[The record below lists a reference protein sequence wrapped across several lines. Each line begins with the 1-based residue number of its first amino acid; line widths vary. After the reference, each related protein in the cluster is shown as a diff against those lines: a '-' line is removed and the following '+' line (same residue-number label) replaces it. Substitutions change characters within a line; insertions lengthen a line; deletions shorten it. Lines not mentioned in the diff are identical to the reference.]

1 MEYKII
7 ADSCCDFTPELKSRL
22 DIRSVPLTMR
32 LGKNEYTD
40 DASLKLESFMEE
52 MKACTDKV
60 GSAAPDP
67 FLYQKAMEE
76 AHSSFVITLSS
87 KLSAS
92 YSNAVIGQSYAEES
106 GEHSTYVFDSKSAS
120 AGETLVA
127 LKLNDLIDGKM
138 PRETIIDTVN
148 KFINNMKTYFVLE
161 NYDNLL
167 KNGRLN
173 KLTGKLIRIL
183 NIKLLMGS
191 DGNGNIK
198 LYAKPRGIK
207 QMIENLLTLIHD
219 SGKNIG
225 EERMVISHCNN
236 SELASDIKSAVKQRF
251 NFKDIIVVPTGGLS
265 SLYADNKGV
274 IVAF

>member
-7 ADSCCDFTPELKSRL
+7 VDSCCDLTSELKGRL

-40 DASLKLESFMEE
+40 DESLHLADFMEE
-52 MKACTDKV
+52 MQACADKV
-60 GSAAPDP
+60 GSSAPDP
-67 FLYQKAMEE
+67 FLYQQAMEA
-76 AHSSFVITLSS
+76 AHNSFVITLSS

-106 GEHSTYVFDSKSAS
+106 GEHSAYVFDSKSAS

-127 LKLNDLIDGKM
+127 LKLNELISNNTPK
-138 PRETIIDTVN
+138 ETIINTIN

-219 SGKNIG
+219 SGKNIS
-225 EERMVISHCNN
+225 EENMVISHCNN
-236 SELASDIKSAVKQRF
+236 PELASDIKNAVKQRF
-251 NFKDIIVVPTGGLS
+251 NFRDIIIVPTGGLS
-265 SLYADNKGV
+265 SLYADNRGI